1 MGSDSQCGGPNG
13 LGRGWRNSVYA
24 VQRTP
29 TWYYIGCY
37 VDDRHRDLKQGP
49 MKFGYDQDRCFKA
62 CINYRYFALQAGGWC
77 ACGNAYSTSPRYR
90 KVSDSQCGGASKK
103 GAGGRNSVYG
113 IRSLTPRP
121 TKSSTNLPTFLPSSS
136 PTDSPTNLPT
146 SMPSFSPTGS
156 PTNVPTSLPS
166 FSPTDSPTNLPT
178 SRKTKRERK
187 KERKERRKKRRKR
200 RKGRKQ
206 RKGRKRRRRGRK
218 SGKRKGVKLN

>member
-49 MKFGYDQDRCFKA
+49 MKFGYDQKRCYEA
-62 CINYRYFALQAGGWC
+62 CIKYKYFALQAGGWC
-77 ACGNAYSTSPRYR
+77 ACGNAYSTNIRYR

-103 GAGGRNSVYG
+103 GAGWRNSVYG
-113 IRSLTPRP
+113 IRSPTPRP

-136 PTDSPTNLPT
+136 PTDSPTKKRT
-146 SMPSFSPTGS
+146 T
-156 PTNVPTSLPS
+156 
-166 FSPTDSPTNLPT
+166 
-178 SRKTKRERK
+178 RKTKRERQ
-187 KERKERRKKRRKR
+187 KERRERRKK
-200 RKGRKQ
+200 GR
-206 RKGRKRRRRGRK
+206 
-218 SGKRKGVKLN
+218 